1 MASKKKAVTD
11 QGTKTEKAAP
21 APQILRLV
29 DGAVPKFRKGSA
41 RELYYLAMAKHAGK
55 PVSEIQALLEK
66 APPSQPK
73 KGKLAGQTEPF
84 AGWLGWF
91 VRGGYFSVTAK

>member
-1 MASKKKAVTD
+1 MAKQV
-11 QGTKTEKAAP
+11 KTEKVVATEPKVAP
-21 APQILRLV
+21 VGILQLV

-41 RELYYLAMAKHAGK
+41 REAYYLAMAKHVGK
-55 PVSEIQALLEK
+55 PITEVEAAIAKS
-66 APPSQPK
+66 PPSQPK

-91 VRGGYFSVTAK
+91 VRGGYFTVATK